1 MNISKSIKTIEESL
15 ATTRKI
21 KTGAQFY
28 FILWGCIL
36 CLYFSMHFLAIT
48 YFKNYTETFLNWTWV
63 LFPLGGFGSM
73 LNKKSDD
80 KNETAKS
87 HFDRVYFVVFIALSI
102 MYAIVTLISIRFNQ
116 HLIIIL
122 FPMLIGC
129 AVFITGGITKHSA
142 SIIGGALSMP
152 LTIISYNAELNLAYL
167 LAAVAALCACI
178 IPGILMKGANV

>member
-1 MNISKSIKTIEESL
+1 
-15 ATTRKI
+15 
-21 KTGAQFY
+21 
-28 FILWGCIL
+28 
-36 CLYFSMHFLAIT
+36 
-48 YFKNYTETFLNWTWV
+48 
-63 LFPLGGFGSM
+63 M
-73 LNKKSDD
+73 LNKISDD

-87 HFDRVYFVVFIALSI
+87 HFDRVYFIVFIALSL

-116 HLIIIL
+116 HLIITL

-129 AVFITGGITKHSA
+129 AVFITGGITKHNA